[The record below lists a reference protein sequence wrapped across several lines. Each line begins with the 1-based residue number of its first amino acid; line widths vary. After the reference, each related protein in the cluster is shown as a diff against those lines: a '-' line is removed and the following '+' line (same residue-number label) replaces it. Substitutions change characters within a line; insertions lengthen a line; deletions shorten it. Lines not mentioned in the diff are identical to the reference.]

1 MLTNILIT
9 SCIQDYIHA
18 LYIYLNLKSNMYK
31 INYTQL
37 TVMPV
42 KLEGKLNWAVIT
54 SLMLLGVKLQTSANS
69 V

>member
-18 LYIYLNLKSNMYK
+18 LYIYLNLKSNVYK

-54 SLMLLGVKLQTSANS
+54 KSA
-69 V
+69 